1 MTESSQ
7 TPPAPSK
14 SKAFLD
20 YFRSRDAPP
29 VTDDAKGTTDPAPNG
44 AAEPATVD
52 LTEKPTAPA
61 AKDQNKSGLSTTE
74 LEHQW
79 DEAVAG
85 VKSKANI
92 LGKLKRLGSKEAKS
106 AKAKGKEKEKAAEEP
121 AIEDLAALIP
131 LPADG
136 TSTPPISSTTPV
148 ATPPATGDNI
158 PGSNTLSK
166 RIQVML
172 SSVPPFLHTVPDSA
186 QPAPSP
192 VPPLPDAKL
201 LGYLSSP
208 DIMNGNQVTPSS
220 AGKSRKSVWQVLD
233 QLVPYK
239 PPVVQAPGSKPDG
252 EDPEE
257 EASETSL
264 MICAPLIPDA
274 DSKVELAKST
284 VVTVPETDGDDQAL
298 ASKVIAKGVAASLW
312 PDKLKLPW
320 WKKKKQK
327 PCDDPAPAP
336 PQPPP
341 TKPTKEVKIW
351 IPSKTAISFQV
362 AWWGY
367 RLWLPPPVMHI
378 LDDKTLE
385 ASKRAA
391 MIATALGWL
400 INNIPVTSLPPPLIP
415 AVVLLKAV
423 VPITGYIG
431 GFIAWSWSQVKSF
444 DKGSGVVLSATWLL
458 PIALIPG
465 SWESH
470 PFTPLPSPSPETI
483 PMTESLQE
491 NSQPPPKSKSFLDY
505 FRSKD
510 PVPATDDASGATSVP
525 ASSAAAEPP
534 TADLRQQQTPPAG
547 KDQTRS
553 RLSAAQIEKQW
564 DETIARAKADNS
576 IFSKLRRFGSKDGK
590 SDKEKGKEKEKE
602 ASRGEPAVED
612 LAAMVP
618 LPPDDGT
625 ATPLIST
632 PTPAATPPANSDAVP
647 ESNTLSKRIQVILSS
662 IPPFLHT
669 APDAAQAAPSP
680 VPPVGDSKLLGY
692 LSSSEVMNGAP
703 ATPSSTGKQR
713 RSVWQVLDEMIPYK
727 RPIVPAPGSTT
738 DGKEDPEEEA
748 SETSLMICAPLI
760 PDANSKVE
768 LAESTI
774 VDVPEKDGEDQSLIS
789 KVVAKGVAVSLWP
802 EKVKLPWSRKKQK
815 PSDDTVEA
823 PPPTPPQTKPAKEVK
838 VWIPSKTEISFQVAW
853 WGYRLWLP
861 PPVMHALDDKT
872 LEASKRAA
880 MIAAAL
886 GWLIKNIPTTIL
898 PPPLR
903 AAGTVLKAF
912 VPYLGYI
919 GGFIA
924 WSWSEIRTFDKGNG
938 VVLSATW
945 LLPIAPI
952 PGSWEDREESISIG
966 KGEARPPTPDLDAPK
981 DGTTTP
987 SNPNSRTG
995 GAATPQPGPSTI

>member
-7 TPPAPSK
+7 TPQAPSK
-14 SKAFLD
+14 SKGFLD
-20 YFRSRDAPP
+20 YFRSRDAVPA
-29 VTDDAKGTTDPAPNG
+29 TDDAKGTTDDAANG

-61 AKDQNKSGLSTTE
+61 AKDQNKSSLTTTE

-85 VKSKANI
+85 VKAKTNI
-92 LGKLKRLGSKEAKS
+92 LGKLKRLGSKDAKS
-106 AKAKGKEKEKAAEEP
+106 AKGKEKEKAPEEP

-131 LPADG
+131 LPTDG
-136 TSTPPISSTTPV
+136 TSTPPISTTTPV
-148 ATPPATGDNI
+148 ATPPATGDTI

-172 SSVPPFLHTVPDSA
+172 SSVPPFLHTVPDPA

-239 PPVVQAPGSKPDG
+239 PPVVQAPGSKPEG

-336 PQPPP
+336 PPP

-465 SWESH
+465 SWESQYESI
-470 PFTPLPSPSPETI
+470 PIGGGET
-483 PMTESLQE
+483 
-491 NSQPPPKSKSFLDY
+491 
-505 FRSKD
+505 R
-510 PVPATDDASGATSVP
+510 PA
-525 ASSAAAEPP
+525 
-534 TADLRQQQTPPAG
+534 
-547 KDQTRS
+547 
-553 RLSAAQIEKQW
+553 
-564 DETIARAKADNS
+564 
-576 IFSKLRRFGSKDGK
+576 
-590 SDKEKGKEKEKE
+590 
-602 ASRGEPAVED
+602 
-612 LAAMVP
+612 
-618 LPPDDGT
+618 
-625 ATPLIST
+625 T
-632 PTPAATPPANSDAVP
+632 PTP
-647 ESNTLSKRIQVILSS
+647 
-662 IPPFLHT
+662 
-669 APDAAQAAPSP
+669 
-680 VPPVGDSKLLGY
+680 
-692 LSSSEVMNGAP
+692 
-703 ATPSSTGKQR
+703 
-713 RSVWQVLDEMIPYK
+713 
-727 RPIVPAPGSTT
+727 
-738 DGKEDPEEEA
+738 
-748 SETSLMICAPLI
+748 
-760 PDANSKVE
+760 
-768 LAESTI
+768 
-774 VDVPEKDGEDQSLIS
+774 
-789 KVVAKGVAVSLWP
+789 
-802 EKVKLPWSRKKQK
+802 
-815 PSDDTVEA
+815 
-823 PPPTPPQTKPAKEVK
+823 
-838 VWIPSKTEISFQVAW
+838 
-853 WGYRLWLP
+853 
-861 PPVMHALDDKT
+861 
-872 LEASKRAA
+872 
-880 MIAAAL
+880 
-886 GWLIKNIPTTIL
+886 
-898 PPPLR
+898 
-903 AAGTVLKAF
+903 
-912 VPYLGYI
+912 
-919 GGFIA
+919 
-924 WSWSEIRTFDKGNG
+924 
-938 VVLSATW
+938 
-945 LLPIAPI
+945 
-952 PGSWEDREESISIG
+952 
-966 KGEARPPTPDLDAPK
+966 DAPK
-981 DGTTTP
+981 DGNTTP
-987 SNPNSRTG
+987 SNPTPANPATPGTG
-995 GAATPQPGPSTI
+995 GATTPQPQPQPQP